1 MEVFQD
7 LVAEASAYMSD
18 VAPCVVFPHG
28 EDKGAEERPGAP
40 GRREAGDHHFL
51 SLCRLDLQ
59 PIRGAASGRIR
70 AVGALR
76 HDAFQALPLGL
87 GEEFRTIPFAVMAES
102 DELVARQNCLQPLLA
117 LEERVL
123 TRV

>member
-18 VAPCVVFPHG
+18 VAPCVAFPHG
-28 EDKGAEERPGAP
+28 EDQGAEERPGAP
-40 GRREAGDHHFL
+40 RRREAGDHHFL

-59 PIRGAASGRIR
+59 PIRGPASGRIR

-76 HDAFQALPLGL
+76 HDAFETFPLGL
-87 GEEFRTIPFAVMAES
+87 GEEFRAVAS
-102 DELVARQNCLQPLLA
+102 TVSAKGDQLLARQNCPQPLLA
-117 LEERVL
+117 LEKRQLAQV
-123 TRV
+123 

>member
-7 LVAEASAYMSD
+7 LVAEASADMSD
-18 VAPCVVFPHG
+18 VAPCVALPHS
-28 EDKGAEERPGAP
+28 EDQGAEERPGAP

-76 HDAFQALPLGL
+76 HEAFQTLSLGL
-87 GEEFRTIPFAVMAES
+87 GEEFRTVPLAV
-102 DELVARQNCLQPLLA
+102 R
-117 LEERVL
+117 
-123 TRV
+123 

>member
-28 EDKGAEERPGAP
+28 EDQGAEERPSAP
-40 GRREAGDHHFL
+40 GRREADNHHFL

-59 PIRGAASGRIR
+59 PIRGSASGRIR
-70 AVGALR
+70 AVGALG

-87 GEEFRTIPFAVMAES
+87 GEEFRTSPFAMRA
-102 DELVARQNCLQPLLA
+102 AG
-117 LEERVL
+117 
-123 TRV
+123 